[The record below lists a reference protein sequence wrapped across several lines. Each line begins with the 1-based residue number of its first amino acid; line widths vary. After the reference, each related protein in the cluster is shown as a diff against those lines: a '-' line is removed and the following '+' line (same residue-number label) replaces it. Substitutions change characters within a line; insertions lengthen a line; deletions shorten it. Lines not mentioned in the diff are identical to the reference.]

1 MWHVEARSGR
11 RCSVTIVSRGA
22 DYALRAMLDVA
33 SQVEGSR
40 TVTEEIAQRQEIP
53 GAFLSKVVAQLTQS
67 GLLRTQRG
75 ASGGV
80 FLGRAAEEIN
90 LRQVVE
96 AVQGPVVLNLCTG
109 PYDGC
114 PRADTCPA
122 NPWFRHV
129 QQSLT
134 EMLDQ
139 ATLAE
144 IVRGRET
151 LG

>member
-1 MWHVEARSGR
+1 M
-11 RCSVTIVSRGA
+11 TIVSRGA
-22 DYALRAMLDVA
+22 DYAIRAMLDVA
-33 SQVEGSR
+33 SQAEGSR
-40 TVTEEIAQRQEIP
+40 TVTEQIAQRQEIP

-90 LRQVVE
+90 IREVLE

-114 PRADTCPA
+114 SRADTCPA
-122 NPWFRHV
+122 HPLFRQA
-129 QQSLT
+129 QQG
-134 EMLDQ
+134 
-139 ATLAE
+139 LAE
-144 IVRGRET
+144 ILERANLAKIVAG
-151 LG
+151 